1 MNKSL
6 SLTYEK
12 SGVVWLKFPSAVQ
25 SKTVKE
31 FQKFVLTPENSRTQT
46 ILKLFEN
53 ADLKSLFINKEGYL
67 MGEEIGPNIKTL
79 RFSFNLK
86 KSLNNLRVIAKSTLT
101 DKQIK
106 KPEVRKRFILKILG
120 EHANG
125 FIKLTSEGKIQVNCV
140 KMFTVLW
147 YDFLR
152 RQNPSKIFKKKFL
165 KRIRLGKNLR
175 YRTKKIIIR
184 NKTKKII
191 KRYKTKKISITVS
204 TVFFLV
210 VGLIFLGVILSRPTQ
225 VLVEKYDLVTIDYKI
240 WESNH
245 TQNYNLFNTLIDETI
260 VVKVIPITEQDD
272 GLILGL
278 YKNLI
283 GKPQFFKS
291 DFIWLDKCVDQN
303 HNGVDDIT
311 GNPALSYGNSSNQ
324 YFGMYLMIQFK
335 ILDIK

>member
-12 SGVVWLKFPSAVQ
+12 SGVVWMKFPAAIQ
-25 SKTVKE
+25 TKTVKA
-31 FQKFVLTPENSRTQT
+31 FRKFVLTPENARTQI

-53 ADLKSLFINKEGYL
+53 AYLKSLFINKEGYL

-86 KSLNNLRVIAKSTLT
+86 KSLTNLRVIAKSSLT

-120 EHANG
+120 EHAHG

-140 KMFTVLW
+140 KMFTILW

-152 RQNPSKIFKKKFL
+152 RQNPSKILKKKIL
-165 KRIRLGKNLR
+165 KRIRLGKNLG
-175 YRTKKIIIR
+175 Y
-184 NKTKKII
+184 KTKKILI
-191 KRYKTKKISITVS
+191 RYKTKKIIIPVS

-210 VGLIFLGVILSRPTQ
+210 VGLIFLSVILSRPTQ
-225 VLVEKYDLVTIDYKI
+225 ILVEKYDLVTIDYKI

-245 TQNYNLFNTLIDETI
+245 TQNYNLLNPLIDETI

-303 HNGVDDIT
+303 RNGVDDIT